1 MSNKKKLMT
10 IAIAAEITPAK
21 TIIPIIKKIKLLES
35 KNKLNWE
42 NSKIIGL
49 YHGDSVKNILSP
61 FCDECFSLYDFYFAV
76 SCNSLPNFT
85 KKPFFLMALAN
96 FDLSVLLRAF

>member
-35 KNKLNWE
+35 KNFT
-42 NSKIIGL
+42 SK
-49 YHGDSVKNILSP
+49 
-61 FCDECFSLYDFYFAV
+61 FATIY
-76 SCNSLPNFT
+76 NH
-85 KKPFFLMALAN
+85 
-96 FDLSVLLRAF
+96 